1 MTVVLVVLFGAVTA
15 LGLPEVVGAV
25 TAYLAFVNVVL
36 LVFNLVPAFPLD
48 GGRVLR
54 AWLWHRKGSLRVGTR
69 TAAKFGS
76 GFGFFLIGLGLL
88 QLFQGQLIGANWS
101 AVLGMF
107 LRGVA
112 QASYREVLFRRAL
125 EDKPVRY
132 FMTEDP
138 VTVSPEL
145 KLSPFVEDYL
155 YRHHHKLYPVM
166 EDGVLQGVVGP
177 AEVRQVD
184 RNEWNAVA
192 VDRVMQRLDDVI
204 CLPPDASAQTALER
218 MQQSGRSR
226 MLVVETGNGDTRL
239 LGILTLKDLI
249 AFLSLKMELEEG
261 EEDAGLQADIRG

>member
-1 MTVVLVVLFGAVTA
+1 
-15 LGLPEVVGAV
+15 
-25 TAYLAFVNVVL
+25 
-36 LVFNLVPAFPLD
+36 
-48 GGRVLR
+48 LR
-54 AWLWHRKGSLRVGTR
+54 AGTR

-76 GFGFFLIGLGLL
+76 GFGFVLIGLGLL
-88 QLFQGQLIGANWS
+88 QLFQGQLIGAIWS

-204 CLPPDASAQTALER
+204 CLRPDAPAQTALER

-261 EEDAGLQADIRG
+261 EEDADLQADIRG